1 MKKLIVN
8 DCTQYF
14 TALKEIKKGVKAQIL
29 EYDED
34 KEIDEDFAAEE
45 IIKLSEG
52 FPIELWT
59 ADTLDYVYKKKYVGH
74 MWQNIRKKYMLA
86 VTEEIEEDYE
96 ESAYL
101 IQFGKARIAQKSI
114 KQAINYL
121 KGVSMSSFLLIGE
134 FEQTDEL
141 MELLPKLKENYAAIA
156 NIVNLVCNEKGI
168 DKVIYFI
175 QGMDGAS
182 LTCFSFE
189 GGESI

>member
-1 MKKLIVN
+1 MRKIIVN

-14 TALKEIKKGVKAQIL
+14 TVLKEIKKGIKAQIL

-34 KEIDEDFAAEE
+34 EEINKDFVAEE

-59 ADTLDYVYKKKYVGH
+59 ADTLDYVYKKKYMGH

-86 VTEEIEEDYE
+86 VTEEMEEDCE
-96 ESAYL
+96 ERAYL
-101 IQFGKARIAQKSI
+101 IQIGKARIVQESV
-114 KQAINYL
+114 KQALNYL
-121 KGVSMSSFLLIGE
+121 KDVSRSSFLLIGE

-141 MELLPKLKENYAAIA
+141 MELLLKLEENYDAIA
-156 NIVNLVCNEKGI
+156 NIVNLVCNENGI
-168 DKVIYFI
+168 NKVIYFI

-182 LTCFSFE
+182 LTCFS
-189 GGESI
+189 

>member
-8 DCTQYF
+8 DCAQYF
-14 TALKEIKKGVKAQIL
+14 TSLKEIKKGIKAQIL

-34 KEIDEDFAAEE
+34 EEIDEGFVAEE

-59 ADTLDYVYKKKYVGH
+59 ADMLDYVYKKKH
-74 MWQNIRKKYMLA
+74 SNRMWQNIRKKYVLA
-86 VTEEIEEDYE
+86 VTEEIEKDCE
-96 ESAYL
+96 ERAYL
-101 IQFGKARIAQKSI
+101 IQFGKARITQESI
-114 KQAINYL
+114 KQAIHYL
-121 KGVSMSSFLLIGE
+121 KGASWSSFLLIGE

-141 MELLPKLKENYAAIA
+141 MELLPKLEKKYDEIA
-156 NIVNLVCNEKGI
+156 NIVNLVCDEKGI
-168 DKVIYFI
+168 NKVIYFI

-182 LTCFSFE
+182 LVCFSF